1 MTMSRRATLVVTWLT
16 LFGCAAGG
24 ASTTPPRGTAAA
36 SNEAR
41 AAAWL
46 EANRNRPPLLRM
58 FLQEM
63 PKGGDIHTH
72 LSGAVYAESYLEW
85 AADLG
90 LCVDLATSTIVPPPC
105 QPESGRPSVRETLGN
120 ADTYSALVDG
130 LSTRNLANQLQSG
143 HNQFFGTFARFG
155 AVSGVRLPEMVA
167 ELVSR
172 AADQHVSYVEMMLT
186 VRGAEIR
193 RLAREVRFDGD
204 LAATWQRLRDPAT
217 GLAALVQA
225 GVADLGALERSVD
238 SRLGCAGA
246 PPPAPCR
253 VTRRYLQASSRVLE
267 PGEVFGELVYA
278 FELAQAEPRVVGINL
293 LAPED
298 DLVARRDY
306 RLHMR
311 MVGWLAARYPGVKI
325 ALHAGELRL
334 GLVPPEDLRFHIREA
349 VEIGTARRIG
359 HGVDIAYERDAM
371 QLLAMLKERD
381 VLVEICLTSN
391 DVILGVRG
399 RGHPL
404 STYLRAGVPV
414 TLATDDEGVS
424 RIDLTHEYVRAA
436 REHGLGYRDL
446 KRLARRSLTYSFV
459 SGPSLWREGAT
470 SDVVA
475 PCAGVPPGGDP
486 SLPCRAFLDS
496 SEKARLQWDLERAF
510 TEFEAQPWLR

>member
-1 MTMSRRATLVVTWLT
+1 MSRRATLVVTWLT
-16 LFGCAAGG
+16 LLGCAAGG
-24 ASTTPPRGTAAA
+24 ASTMLPAGTAAGGG
-36 SNEAR
+36 EAR
-41 AAAWL
+41 AAAWFQ
-46 EANRNRPPLLRM
+46 ANRDRPPLLRM

-85 AADLG
+85 AAELG
-90 LCVDLATSTIVPPPC
+90 LCVDLGTSTIVSPPC
-105 QPESGRPSVRETLGN
+105 QPEARRPSVREVLGN
-120 ADTYSALVDG
+120 AGVYSALVDG
-130 LSTRNLANQLQSG
+130 LSTRNLANQRQSG
-143 HNQFFGTFARFG
+143 HNQFFGTFDRFG
-155 AVSGVRLPEMVA
+155 AISGLRHPEMVA

-186 VRGAEIR
+186 LRGAEAR
-193 RLAREVRFDGD
+193 RLGREVGFDGD
-204 LAATWQRLRDPAT
+204 LAATFARLRDPAA

-238 SRLGCAGA
+238 SRLGCAGS
-246 PPPAPCR
+246 PLPAPCR

-267 PGEVFGELVYA
+267 PGEVFAQLVYA
-278 FELAQAEPRVVGINL
+278 FELAQAEPRVVGVNL

-311 MVGWLAARYPGVKI
+311 MVGWLAARYPEVKI
-325 ALHAGELRL
+325 ALHAGELQL

-349 VEIGTARRIG
+349 VEIGKARRIG
-359 HGVDIAYERDAM
+359 HGVDIAHERDAM
-371 QLLAMLKERD
+371 QLLAMLKDRD

-399 RGHPL
+399 RSHPL
-404 STYLRAGVPV
+404 ATYLRAGVPV

-446 KRLARRSLTYSFV
+446 KRLARRSLSYSFAG
-459 SGPSLWREGAT
+459 GPSLWREGTT

-475 PCAGVPPGGDP
+475 PCAGGPPGGDLSP
-486 SLPCRAFLDS
+486 ACRAFLDQ

-510 TEFEAQPWLR
+510 TEFEAHLWLR